1 MKFLVG
7 AATALLAVLTALA
20 SARPQVAVC
29 GSGRYLL
36 PPGQRLVTGP
46 AAAALDAVV
55 LAGDTISIASGCP
68 AQPARRKGRK
78 SGTRIK
84 VRWPANACGELRGRV
99 RLNAT
104 IDSACGVM
112 QGKLVAKKLKQSF
125 RASRSTCGD
134 GTVDRGGLE
143 TCEPPAPSCDATC
156 GAGVPLAGAAETPLV
171 DAVSA
176 FHIPQGVPDDEIEAD
191 AGGRRVARTILDV
204 GFAAGA
210 TVAQATALLD
220 GIGGRIVDMVPH
232 VPVVALRVPDPGSLA
247 GLDALI
253 ARVAAA
259 PGVAFVNKGD
269 FGEDELPPNYDPSL
283 FPPPESPLA
292 KIGHHLGVRAHAAW
306 NARDAIRVGEQ
317 PTVIVADRFGD
328 GPPLDS
334 LAATVVPE
342 DFRTFSGFFVHGYFV
357 LGVLA
362 GDFGGPTSDRG
373 LVTGIFPAASGF
385 PAGLPIRVVDRAANI
400 TDAQTESRIVQL
412 LVDVGAK
419 TGARVVVNTSYGLSD
434 VCNPVG
440 NDCIDRDEATRKA
453 DAWVAKV
460 RAAGLEG
467 RYLHF
472 TSAGNIDHDLPNVE
486 SAVTNSAFASA
497 ALLLAPPLAGTVVVE
512 NARGEGAP
520 SFAPR
525 CVSDE
530 SHAAARLAGIG
541 TDVWSLDGPDAAVG
555 ASFRF
560 GASYATPQVAGLAAY
575 LWSIDPDLTPQQ
587 VVDTIRATSRV
598 LPDPDG
604 AGCSELARLVTSK
617 VIDAYDAV
625 LALDA
630 GSLTPATA
638 PVRLALLDVTGDG
651 VFDAQDLTDFKAKYL
666 DDQDQPIAEP
676 AERDF
681 GRFDLNGDG
690 FTGGSRPAR
699 FDLDANQPPAY
710 SESLTHPIG
719 DAERTFNETAVT
731 DLDILCFYAFSP
743 LFAPGAA
750 VATEQIGAQCLCTPP
765 GGGQLRALAVDQCT
779 TTTTLPPIVNNCN
792 PADYVDRT
800 DAAADRT
807 VTFENFSLSPRCM
820 IIRRTQTVS
829 FARVGATPHAVAGA
843 RSDAPSD
850 AFSIS
855 VPGST
860 TPTNL
865 GVYGYN
871 CTLHTAE
878 RGAIQV
884 VP

>member
-1 MKFLVG
+1 MWSLVR
-7 AATALLAVLTALA
+7 AATPLFAVLTATVVA
-20 SARPQVAVC
+20 ARPQQPVC

-46 AAAALDAVV
+46 AAPALDAVI
-55 LAGDTISIASGCP
+55 LAGDAISIASGCP

-99 RLNAT
+99 RLIAT
-104 IDSACGVM
+104 IDPACGVM
-112 QGKLVAKKLKQSF
+112 QGKLVAKKLKQTF
-125 RASRSTCGD
+125 RATRSTCGD

-143 TCEPPAPSCDATC
+143 TCEPPTSSCDATC
-156 GAGVPLAGAAETPLV
+156 GAGVPLAGAADTPLV
-171 DAVSA
+171 DVVSA
-176 FHIPQGVPDDEIEAD
+176 FHIPQGIPDDEIEKD

-204 GFAAGA
+204 GFADGA
-210 TVAQATALLD
+210 TVAQATAILD
-220 GIGGRIVDMVPH
+220 AIGGRIVDMVPH
-232 VPVVALRVPDPGSLA
+232 VPVVAVRVPDPGSLA

-269 FGEDELPPNYDPSL
+269 FGEGELPPNYDPSL
-283 FPPPESPLA
+283 FPSGSPLE

-317 PTVIVADRFGD
+317 PTVIVADEFGD

-334 LAATVVPE
+334 LAATVVPD
-342 DFRTFSGFFVHGYFV
+342 DFRTFSGFSVHGYFV

-373 LVTGIFPAASGF
+373 LVTGMFPAPSGF
-385 PAGLPIRVVDRAANI
+385 PEGLPIRVVDRAADI

-412 LVDVGAK
+412 MVDLGAPA
-419 TGARVVVNTSYGLSD
+419 GARVVVNTSYGLSE
-434 VCNPVG
+434 VCTPVG
-440 NDCIDRDEATRKA
+440 SDCIDRDEATQKA
-453 DAWVAKV
+453 EAWATKV

-467 RYLHF
+467 RYIHF
-472 TSAGNIDHDLPNVE
+472 TSAGNIDHRRPSVE
-486 SAVTNSAFASA
+486 SAVTNSAFATA
-497 ALLLAPPLAGTVVVE
+497 ALLLAPPLATTVVVE

-520 SFAPR
+520 SYAPR

-541 TDVWSLDGPDAAVG
+541 TDVWSLDGPDGAVG

-575 LWSIDPDLTPQQ
+575 LWSIAPDRTAQQ
-587 VVDTIRATSRV
+587 IVDTIRATSRP
-598 LPDPDG
+598 LPDPAG
-604 AGCSELARLVTSK
+604 ASCSELAQQVASK

-630 GSLTPATA
+630 ESLTPATA
-638 PVRLALLDVTGDG
+638 PVRLRLLDVTGDG

-666 DDQDQPIAEP
+666 DQDQPISDP

-690 FTGGSRPAR
+690 FTGGSRSAR

-710 SESLTHPIG
+710 SPSLTHPIG
-719 DAERTFNETAVT
+719 DAERTFNETAVS

-750 VATEQIGAQCLCTPP
+750 VATEQIGAQCLCAPA

-820 IIRRTQTVS
+820 TIRRTQTAS
-829 FARVGATPHAVAGA
+829 FARVGATPHTVAGA
-843 RSDAPSD
+843 RSDEPGD
-850 AFSIS
+850 DFTVP

-860 TPTNL
+860 IPTHV

-871 CTLHTAE
+871 CTIHTAE